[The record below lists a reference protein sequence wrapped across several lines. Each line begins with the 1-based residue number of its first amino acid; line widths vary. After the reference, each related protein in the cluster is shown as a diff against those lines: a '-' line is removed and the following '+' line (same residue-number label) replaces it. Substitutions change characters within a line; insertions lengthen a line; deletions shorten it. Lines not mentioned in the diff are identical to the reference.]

1 MYLVRATYS
10 DAQTVCLTKFRTCK
24 DPFGTKGVAKRVCVI
39 GAGANGLATLKV
51 LAEMD
56 QVQSG
61 QWSLVAF
68 EARDNVGGIWY
79 RS

>member
-1 MYLVRATYS
+1 M
-10 DAQTVCLTKFRTCK
+10 
-24 DPFGTKGVAKRVCVI
+24 CVI

-51 LAEMD
+51 LAEMH

-68 EARDNVGGIWY
+68 EERDNVGGIWY
-79 RS
+79 CDIVIYSITVFHLLC

>member
-1 MYLVRATYS
+1 M
-10 DAQTVCLTKFRTCK
+10 
-24 DPFGTKGVAKRVCVI
+24 KGVPKRVCVI

-51 LAEMD
+51 LAEMH

-79 RS
+79 RSQ